1 MLMDNEDIFVSRYPP
16 GVKEGGS
23 YCIGAK
29 WNKVQILEPSLG
41 YVTWSKLLA
50 FSEFPHL

>member
-1 MLMDNEDIFVSRYPP
+1 MKISLFLDIPRSKRR
-16 GVKEGGS
+16 GS